1 VLLNFFSD
9 EAIYRRMP
17 RNNAAPDFIL
27 DRGHVFGSGLSDA
40 DKWALIEFLK
50 TF

>member
-1 VLLNFFSD
+1 VVN
-9 EAIYRRMP
+9 
-17 RNNAAPDFIL
+17 
-27 DRGHVFGSGLSDA
+27 RGHYFGTNLSDA